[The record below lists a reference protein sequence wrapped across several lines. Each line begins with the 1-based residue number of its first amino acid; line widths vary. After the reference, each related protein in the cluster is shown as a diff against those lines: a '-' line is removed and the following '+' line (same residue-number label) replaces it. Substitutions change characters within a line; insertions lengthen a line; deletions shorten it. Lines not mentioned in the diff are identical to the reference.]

1 MVLVCDLA
9 EEFTTCIEIKNC
21 GNAHGAEE
29 ANKKGLSPLFN
40 LVDAFA
46 HGKNNGKTAE
56 QEDEDG
62 DENESVDRDNITMR
76 EAVPG
81 ANSTVPD
88 EDGHI
93 EEHVDGG
100 LEGVVFRLL
109 AKPITCRWSTRPRL
123 VKDAKRLTPRWRR
136 CQQWSMQG
144 HRRCWAYRACRR
156 WRAAHDSLE
165 IHFMSPW
172 LEMDNTPQ

>member
-1 MVLVCDLA
+1 MALVCDLA
-9 EEFTTCIEIKNC
+9 EEFTTCIEIENC

-29 ANKKGLSPLFN
+29 ANKEGLSPLFN
-40 LVDAFA
+40 LVDAFV
-46 HGKNNGKTAE
+46 HGKNNGKAAE

-100 LEGVVFRLL
+100 LEGVVFRLE
-109 AKPITCRWSTRPRL
+109 AKPIACGWSIRPRV
-123 VKDAKRLTPRWRR
+123 VKVVKRLTPR
-136 CQQWSMQG
+136 
-144 HRRCWAYRACRR
+144 
-156 WRAAHDSLE
+156 
-165 IHFMSPW
+165 
-172 LEMDNTPQ
+172 

>member
-1 MVLVCDLA
+1 MALVCDLA
-9 EEFTTCIEIKNC
+9 EEFTTYIEIENC

-29 ANKKGLSPLFN
+29 ANKEGLSPLFN
-40 LVDAFA
+40 LVDAFV
-46 HGKNNGKTAE
+46 HGKNNGKAAE

-81 ANSTVPD
+81 ANSTVPN

-100 LEGVVFRLL
+100 LEGVVFRLE
-109 AKPITCRWSTRPRL
+109 AKPIACGWSIRPR
-123 VKDAKRLTPRWRR
+123 VMKVVKRLTPR
-136 CQQWSMQG
+136 
-144 HRRCWAYRACRR
+144 
-156 WRAAHDSLE
+156 
-165 IHFMSPW
+165 
-172 LEMDNTPQ
+172 